1 MSLRK
6 KLDTTGTYI
15 ELGAPTV
22 GTYGTLSNFVILV
35 FAA

>member
-15 ELGAPTV
+15 ELGAPT
-22 GTYGTLSNFVILV
+22 YGTLSNFVILV